1 MLGNHKDK
9 LSVLADRCGPS
20 VRIMRA
26 LTALGIFKE
35 TGERT
40 YAATPLSLL
49 VVGDDIR
56 DEMQIA
62 FVVDSSVPD

>member
-1 MLGNHKDK
+1 
-9 LSVLADRCGPS
+9 
-20 VRIMRA
+20 MRA

-49 VVGDDIR
+49 VVGEDIR

-62 FVVDSSVPD
+62 FVADSPIPG